1 MKKQITI
8 MAITLLLLAGPA
20 FAETIH
26 VGVDGLVCAFCAK
39 GIEKSFKAQ
48 PETQKVDVN
57 LDDGLVTVVTKK
69 DTTMK
74 DVTIKK
80 LISDAGFKVTSI
92 HHMNM

>member
-1 MKKQITI
+1 MKKQLTVTV
-8 MAITLLLLAGPA
+8 MALMILASPA

-48 PETQKVDVN
+48 PETQKVDVS

-74 DVTIKK
+74 DATIKK